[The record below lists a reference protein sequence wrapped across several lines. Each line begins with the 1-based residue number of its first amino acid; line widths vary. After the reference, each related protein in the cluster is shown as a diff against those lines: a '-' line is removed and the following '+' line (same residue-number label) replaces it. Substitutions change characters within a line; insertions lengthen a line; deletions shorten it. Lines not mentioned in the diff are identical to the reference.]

1 MADFVRFRDPDL
13 RVSLVLLVL
22 GLATAGGCQPSAKP
36 EASKAVVPTYNAD
49 TGRLERISYD
59 RNKDGKADAWL
70 FMDGTQAIRAE
81 LDENHDGG
89 IDRWEHYRTGAATAI
104 GIEFPR
110 SELLRAEQASQFD
123 GKVNRWETYE
133 DGRLAQVKE
142 DTNNDGRPDKWE
154 VWADGSLAEVA
165 LDTEGR
171 GKPDR
176 RILYPPD
183 GSSPQMLVDAD
194 GDGTFR
200 PMVATP

>member
-1 MADFVRFRDPDL
+1 MAYFVRFRDSDL
-13 RVSLVLLVL
+13 RVSLVLLAL
-22 GLATAGGCQPSAKP
+22 GLATAGGCQQSGKP

-70 FMDGTQAIRAE
+70 FMDGTTAIRAE
-81 LDENHDGG
+81 LDENHDGA

-110 SELLRAEQASQFD
+110 SELLKAEQATQFD

-133 DGRLAQVKE
+133 GGRLAQVKE

-154 VWADGSLAEVA
+154 VWTDGSLAEVA
-165 LDTEGR
+165 LDTAGR

-176 RILYPPD
+176 RIVYPPD
-183 GSSPQMLVDAD
+183 GSPPQMLVDAT

-200 PMVATP
+200 PMAPTP